1 MAVQSMIRGKKATVI
16 ANTSQALVSSA
27 SIKIKLMIKT
37 ANSSFDCI
45 VNSVI
50 NKSWLAGH

>member
-16 ANTSQALVSSA
+16 TDTSQAFVSSA
-27 SIKIKLMIKT
+27 SIPIEQMIKT

>member
-1 MAVQSMIRGKKATVI
+1 MAVQSMIREKGSYCYY
-16 ANTSQALVSSA
+16 TSQAFVSSA
-27 SIKIKLMIKT
+27 SIPIEQMIKT